1 MEIFMEDMFQFWE
14 ARIVGDDEGTGIGVM
29 VRLKGHDG
37 MREEGTKNLRGDER
51 REITSVEEGLGEDS
65 DVSHLGDCRYAA
77 PGWSESREWS
87 VWWMG
92 DGSWKSGGIAGGWW
106 V

>member
-1 MEIFMEDMFQFWE
+1 MQTFMEDPFEFQE

-51 REITSVEEGLGEDS
+51 REITSVEEGLGEFS
-65 DVSHLGDCRYAA
+65 VVGVVVFWVTADVPPRMA
-77 PGWSESREWS
+77 RE
-87 VWWMG
+87 
-92 DGSWKSGGIAGGWW
+92 
-106 V
+106 